1 MVAEGESL
9 YETVPEIA
17 RACERL
23 PTDTLLD
30 GEIIALDQNGRISFN
45 LLQHHRSQAQ
55 ALLFYAFDILIY
67 RGENMMAASL
77 VKRRKALDN
86 LFDNLGNKAALISLS
101 DTIDATPADLVRVVK
116 EFGFEGIV
124 AKRRDSI
131 YESGKR
137 SGAWVKHRI
146 NKGQEFVIGGYVPGH
161 PLDSII
167 VGCYD
172 DGKLFFAAKV
182 RNGFVP
188 RTRREVASR
197 FTGLETDVCPFC
209 KSAGKETH
217 PMGFDKRRNEKLR
230 LAKT

>member
-30 GEIIALDQNGRISFN
+30 GEIIALDQNGGISFN

-86 LFDNLGNKAALISLS
+86 LFDNLGNKAAPISLS

-116 EFGFEGIV
+116 EFGFEEIV
-124 AKRRDSI
+124 AKRRDST
-131 YESGKR
+131 YESRQAERCLGQASNQQRTGVCHRRVR
-137 SGAWVKHRI
+137 SRSSARL
-146 NKGQEFVIGGYVPGH
+146 YYCR
-161 PLDSII
+161 L
-167 VGCYD
+167 
-172 DGKLFFAAKV
+172 L
-182 RNGFVP
+182 R
-188 RTRREVASR
+188 RREVVLRCKGSKR
-197 FTGLETDVCPFC
+197 FCAPHSARGGQQIYRLRNRCLPILQICRKRNAPNGL
-209 KSAGKETH
+209 
-217 PMGFDKRRNEKLR
+217 
-230 LAKT
+230 